1 MSAKIALIFAL
12 AAFCCLV
19 VSTESAAQRS
29 RVISSRRGTELVE
42 KNTEDQSKEAAEL
55 EAQLKEIERQEN
67 SERNPLE
74 GRSDEGAVAVEKQ
87 EEKDTTTNDKDTIV
101 KPNKDDARAR
111 RIIRAGRRRGG
122 RRGARRSSRRSARR
136 GRRGGRRGGRRRGGR
151 RGRAGARRRTSIK
164 RRSGKGNK
172 A

>member
-1 MSAKIALIFAL
+1 MSAKYTLIFAL
-12 AAFCCLV
+12 AALCCLV

-29 RVISSRRGTELVE
+29 RVLSSRRGSELVE
-42 KNTEDQSKEAAEL
+42 KTSDNQEEFELAAQEHEL
-55 EAQLKEIERQEN
+55 QRQEQEEHN
-67 SERNPLE
+67 DKLE
-74 GRSDEGAVAVEKQ
+74 GRSDDLAAGTDNKQ
-87 EEKDTTTNDKDTIV
+87 DKETATNKKDTIV

-111 RIIRAGRRRGG
+111 RIVRAGRRRGG
-122 RRGARRSSRRSARR
+122 RRGGRRAGRRSV
-136 GRRGGRRGGRRRGGR
+136 RRGGRRGGRRRGGR